1 MPVNRETFTHPM
13 QWKAPEAIAAD
24 SDADAVHEGAMPE
37 RTLADENHGY
47 LQLPETFCFCC

>member
-37 RTLADENHGY
+37 RTLADESHGY